1 MVVADCEF
9 LRKINYRVCVIDE
22 AHRLKNRNSK
32 LLTGGL
38 LSFKMEHRVLLTG
51 TPLQNNIQEL
61 FSLLNFL
68 EPEQFG
74 NSESFLEQ
82 FGQCQTEEQ
91 VQKLQE
97 ILKPMMVNF
106 LEKFS

>member
-1 MVVADCEF
+1 MD
-9 LRKINYRVCVIDE
+9 Y
-22 AHRLKNRNSK
+22 
-32 LLTGGL
+32 
-38 LSFKMEHRVLLTG
+38 RVLLTG

-74 NSESFLEQ
+74 MLQDIIFISSKLLFNFILYYLANSEAFLQQ

-91 VQKLQE
+91 VQV
-97 ILKPMMVNF
+97 ILCHKIFSVVFYIVRQLKF
-106 LEKFS
+106 LYL